1 MRLLRLSRKSRLC
14 WKLWGGNLEKKDIFV
29 QIDELDTRF
38 GKFHAEL
45 TDLKQKMK
53 ELLEENKR
61 LSMENHQLRKVF
73 KRETAPAREALLKPV
88 GAEREP
94 ALFDSQRAHE
104 DVLLAAGNAVGEG
117 HDNLTRL
124 YHEGFHICNV
134 YYGHLRTEGDC
145 LFCLSFLNK

>member
-1 MRLLRLSRKSRLC
+1 MKF
-14 WKLWGGNLEKKDIFV
+14 WGGNLEKRDIFV
-29 QIDELDTRF
+29 QMDELDNRM
-38 GKFHAEL
+38 GLFHAEL
-45 TDLKQKMK
+45 SALKQKVK

-61 LSMENHQLRKVF
+61 LSLENHQLRQVF
-73 KRETAPAREALLKPV
+73 KRETASEREAV
-88 GAEREP
+88 GVAVQSESRAADVELSP
-94 ALFDSQRAHE
+94 SHEAALQD
-104 DVLLAAGNAVGEG
+104 GGIAVGEG

>member
-1 MRLLRLSRKSRLC
+1 M
-14 WKLWGGNLEKKDIFV
+14 EKKDIFV
-29 QIDELDTRF
+29 KMDEMDKQV
-38 GKFHAEL
+38 GVFHTEL
-45 TDLKQKMK
+45 GSLKQKIK

-61 LSMENHQLRKVF
+61 LSEENDQLRQLF
-73 KRETAPAREALLKPV
+73 KREAEL
-88 GAEREP
+88 EREVIRTP
-94 ALFDSQRAHE
+94 AKRKQAVTGQESPVAALHALADSGVAI
-104 DVLLAAGNAVGEG
+104 GEG

>member
-1 MRLLRLSRKSRLC
+1 M
-14 WKLWGGNLEKKDIFV
+14 EKKDIFV
-29 QIDELDTRF
+29 QMDELDVRVGAIHT
-38 GKFHAEL
+38 EL
-45 TDLKQKMK
+45 GALKQKVK

-61 LSMENHQLRKVF
+61 LTEENDQLRRLF
-73 KRETAPAREALLKPV
+73 KREAELEHHVASAPAKRKQA
-88 GAEREP
+88 
-94 ALFDSQRAHE
+94 
-104 DVLLAAGNAVGEG
+104 AAGHGSPVVASEAMTEASVAIGEG

>member
-1 MRLLRLSRKSRLC
+1 
-14 WKLWGGNLEKKDIFV
+14 LEKRDIFV
-29 QIDELDTRF
+29 QMDELDNRV
-38 GKFHAEL
+38 GSFHAEFSA
-45 TDLKQKMK
+45 LKQKVK

-61 LSMENHQLRKVF
+61 LSIENHQLRQVF
-73 KRETAPAREALLKPV
+73 KRETA
-88 GAEREP
+88 AEREI
-94 ALFDSQRAHE
+94 Q
-104 DVLLAAGNAVGEG
+104 LAANHHMDTEKAVADEPPAHDDESVALGEG